1 MANGNGNIIWNSRIQ
16 LQLSDQY
23 GEWEQRLHESGA
35 LPDQR
40 RESAQLNV
48 NKLTI
53 LRLSAL
59 IFSPFGVL
67 SILWIKGV
75 EGAPFLDIYLCSL
88 WCPSAFNTLYMWL
101 YCVHLVLT
109 FSTISSENSF
119 IKMVFW
125 PCAKI
130 LHFPLFYQRKQLKS
144 NFVHKRCHLS
154 FCLQYCIKI
163 VLLLSGTLTFTQGT
177 HKQLVF
183 CTNSEKKTIT
193 LPLSLH
199 TCIRV
204 DNFEFCTKVDVAWPL
219 S

>member
-1 MANGNGNIIWNSRIQ
+1 MANGNGNIIRNSRIQ

-101 YCVHLVLT
+101 YCVHLVST
-109 FSTISSENSF
+109 FCTILSKNSF

-154 FCLQYCIKI
+154 FCLQYCI
-163 VLLLSGTLTFTQGT
+163 
-177 HKQLVF
+177 
-183 CTNSEKKTIT
+183 
-193 LPLSLH
+193 
-199 TCIRV
+199 
-204 DNFEFCTKVDVAWPL
+204 
-219 S
+219 

>member
-1 MANGNGNIIWNSRIQ
+1 MQYSLWAESALISWKDKKSILVIFLFILMANGNGNIIRNSRIQ

-101 YCVHLVLT
+101 YCVHLV
-109 FSTISSENSF
+109 ST
-119 IKMVFW
+119 
-125 PCAKI
+125 
-130 LHFPLFYQRKQLKS
+130 
-144 NFVHKRCHLS
+144 
-154 FCLQYCIKI
+154 
-163 VLLLSGTLTFTQGT
+163 
-177 HKQLVF
+177 F
-183 CTNSEKKTIT
+183 CTICLKIA
-193 LPLSLH
+193 L
-199 TCIRV
+199 
-204 DNFEFCTKVDVAWPL
+204 
-219 S
+219 

>member
-1 MANGNGNIIWNSRIQ
+1 MLWNKSPPPSTPPPSPLQQKDVRKDKRWIAKGQNGLCSHKTLWKWFKDKKLILAIFLFILMANGNGNIIRNSRIQ

-101 YCVHLVLT
+101 YCVHLV
-109 FSTISSENSF
+109 ST
-119 IKMVFW
+119 
-125 PCAKI
+125 
-130 LHFPLFYQRKQLKS
+130 
-144 NFVHKRCHLS
+144 
-154 FCLQYCIKI
+154 
-163 VLLLSGTLTFTQGT
+163 
-177 HKQLVF
+177 F
-183 CTNSEKKTIT
+183 CTICLKIA
-193 LPLSLH
+193 L
-199 TCIRV
+199 
-204 DNFEFCTKVDVAWPL
+204 
-219 S
+219 

>member
-1 MANGNGNIIWNSRIQ
+1 MQYSLWAESALISWKDKKSILVIFLFILMANGNGNIIRNSKIQ

-40 RESAQLNV
+40 RESAQLYV

-75 EGAPFLDIYLCSL
+75 EGAPFLDICLCSL
-88 WCPSAFNTLYMWL
+88 WCPAFNTLYMWL
-101 YCVHLVLT
+101 YCVHLVST
-109 FSTISSENSF
+109 FCAICLKNSF

-130 LHFPLFYQRKQLKS
+130 LHFPLFYRRKQLKS

-154 FCLQYCIKI
+154 FCLQYCI
-163 VLLLSGTLTFTQGT
+163 
-177 HKQLVF
+177 
-183 CTNSEKKTIT
+183 
-193 LPLSLH
+193 
-199 TCIRV
+199 
-204 DNFEFCTKVDVAWPL
+204 
-219 S
+219 